1 MAIKNRL
8 LEIRLQM
15 GYKKQKEFAEFLG
28 IDSNDY
34 SRIENNKK
42 QVSLETAFNISEKI
56 NKNIE
61 EIFYKSE

>member
-15 GYKKQKEFAEFLG
+15 GYKKQKEFAEFLD

-42 QVSLETAFNISEKI
+42 QVSLETAFNISKKI
-56 NKNIE
+56 NKSIE

>member
-1 MAIKNRL
+1 
-8 LEIRLQM
+8 M

-42 QVSLETAFNISEKI
+42 QVSLETAFNICEKI
-56 NKNIE
+56 KKSIE
-61 EIFYKSE
+61 EVFYKSN